1 MEDENFLAEETPQEE
16 TTPELS
22 DALDTTEDEVVVEE
36 ATDGEPQDDRLTEEE
51 RLSQEKKAKRAVR
64 LQPLKYFL
72 CAVSAGVIQFV
83 SALVLK
89 IILDKFISPEL
100 EIQFI
105 TNLKETTFIAD
116 TIGLGLSI
124 IWNFV
129 LNRKYTF
136 KDVGNVP
143 IAMCLSFLFYVPF
156 YPFQIWYIDVIE
168 KAIISSTG
176 GSLEVLPFIV
186 AQGTC
191 MAYNFV
197 LEFLWQKFVVFRKPK
212 QAKQDGQN

>member
-1 MEDENFLAEETPQEE
+1 MEEEKTIQQTEESEQAEVEAVDENVAEEITA
-16 TTPELS
+16 
-22 DALDTTEDEVVVEE
+22 DDT
-36 ATDGEPQDDRLTEEE
+36 AAQDDAQNAEDLSEEE
-51 RLSQEKKAKRAVR
+51 RLEKERKAKRAEK

-72 CAVSAGVIQFV
+72 FACSAGVIQFV
-83 SALVLK
+83 SALVIK
-89 IILDKFISPEL
+89 IILDKFIDPNV
-100 EIQFI
+100 EINFI

-156 YPFQIWYIDVIE
+156 YPFQIWYIDIIE
-168 KAIISSTG
+168 KAIISSAG
-176 GSLEVLPFIV
+176 GKLEVLPFIV

-197 LEFLWQKFVVFRKPK
+197 LEFLWQKFVVFRKK
-212 QAKQDGQN
+212 RRD